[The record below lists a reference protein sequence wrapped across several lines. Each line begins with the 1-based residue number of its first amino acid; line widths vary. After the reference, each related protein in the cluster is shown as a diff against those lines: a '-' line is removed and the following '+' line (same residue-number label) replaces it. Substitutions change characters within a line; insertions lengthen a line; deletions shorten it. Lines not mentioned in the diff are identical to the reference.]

1 MYDTILVP
9 VALDHSTH
17 IERALDVAR
26 ALKSDHG
33 KIILA
38 HAIEPIPG
46 YIAMELPDGQLAA
59 NREQAKTSLESVVD
73 GADDIEKVLIYGS
86 AGRAILDYADKCD
99 ATLIVI
105 ASHKPGLQD
114 YFLGSTAARV
124 VRHAQ
129 CAVHVVR

>member
-9 VALDHSTH
+9 VALDHNTH
-17 IERALDVAR
+17 VERALEVAR

-33 KIILA
+33 KIIVA
-38 HAIEPIPG
+38 HAIEPIPS
-46 YIAMELPDGQLAA
+46 YIAMELPEGQLAV
-59 NREQAKTSLESVVD
+59 NRDKAKVSLEAEIN
-73 GADDIEKVLIYGS
+73 GAEDVEKVVIYGS
-86 AGRAILDYADKCD
+86 AGRAILDYAEKCD
-99 ATLIVI
+99 AKLIVI
-105 ASHKPGLQD
+105 TSHKPGLQD